1 MKKIVSFVMSLL
13 LMLSLLPVGAAAI
26 PATDSVTVNGI
37 TLSSGYCL
45 ASADAAPAAI
55 GEPMPA
61 SYAMY
66 EDGVLTLKDFQML
79 GDKVQYGIYSANDLT
94 VVLEG
99 DNVIGGEA
107 KRPSMAA
114 IYSEKTLAIQGDGSL
129 TVRANYAGLYSGG
142 ELVIKNGTIESEGAI
157 YAIRANGGLTVSG
170 GTITAAATSAAI
182 LCGSSATIS
191 GGTIESEGDMYGIWV
206 NGDLT
211 VSGGKIGLTCDQAGI
226 VVYGTLVVS
235 GGEIRATDGF
245 DAIFCTNKIEIS
257 GGTVESYGRQ
267 SGIHVQGPLIVS
279 GGTINASGDT
289 TAMLCH
295 GNVTISGGTVN
306 AVADVMGINVFT
318 GDLTVNGGSLSAD
331 ADTIAIECSGGDVIV
346 NGGTLAA
353 SSEDLAIYAADIK
366 LGSGVAVTEG
376 GTVRNIFYASYF
388 KKQPYYYK
396 IEVKDGATH
405 YYKRVDGSYF
415 TLEEEEFTDAT
426 SGLKEEDWYHEQVA
440 TVPDADDFDYDMLDV
455 GFVGASTKVVI
466 GAGSAEPPKKS
477 GKEKT
482 DRGDDE
488 QIITGKIVS
497 YEKLSRLSDD
507 YKAMK
512 AYAAALGLGDALVVG
527 TWDIEPKGL
536 GPWKIVFHL
545 GGKYLGDTLTII
557 HKKDDGTFET
567 YAAVVD
573 ESGEAAI
580 TVASASPFLVLR
592 GEGAAGAA
600 AGSSAGASATE
611 ENPNTGF
618 DFSWGF

>member
-191 GGTIESEGDMYGIWV
+191 GGT
-206 NGDLT
+206 
-211 VSGGKIGLTCDQAGI
+211 
-226 VVYGTLVVS
+226 
-235 GGEIRATDGF
+235 
-245 DAIFCTNKIEIS
+245 
-257 GGTVESYGRQ
+257 VESYGRQ

-440 TVPDADDFDYDMLDV
+440 TVSDADDFDYDMLDV